1 MHPPHASTLT
11 KPQPANPMS
20 APETTPASPTRR
32 RILAWTGAG
41 AIGGIACYLGWPQGP
56 GTPATTGTATPSRV
70 TTDAPAGPAPELHE
84 IPASA
89 GPALPGREDFLPHLK
104 SAFRLDD
111 GTDCTLTE
119 VGAAQTQTAPGA
131 TFTSFSLVF
140 TAPVR
145 SDADGRIHQVTHPDL
160 GTLDLF
166 LSPVG
171 HSQEHTY
178 LEAVFSQRV

>member
-1 MHPPHASTLT
+1 
-11 KPQPANPMS
+11 MS
-20 APETTPASPTRR
+20 APESTPASPTRR

-41 AIGGIACYLGWPQGP
+41 ALGGIACYLGWPKGP
-56 GTPATTGTATPSRV
+56 GTPTTAGHTTPHRPATSSAE
-70 TTDAPAGPAPELHE
+70 APAPDLHE

-89 GPALPGREDFLPHLK
+89 TAALPGREDFLPHLK

-119 VGAAQTQTAPGA
+119 VGASQTQTAPSA
-131 TFTSFSLVF
+131 TFTSFSLIF

-145 SDADGRIHQVTHPDL
+145 SDSDGRIHQVTHPEL

-171 HSQEHTY
+171 HSKEHTY